1 MEQLTLGI
9 QVMVIGM
16 GVVLVALTL
25 LAVLTA
31 SMSKILA
38 DKEPTPKKDFEK
50 TNKVAAPTIQEPV
63 QTEQEGEITPE
74 ILAVITA
81 AASTMN
87 TRKTYQIITIKR
99 INHDLSPNWSRLGR
113 YEQTI

>member
-9 QVMVIGM
+9 QVVLIGM
-16 GVVLVALTL
+16 GVVVIALTL

-38 DKEPTPKKDFEK
+38 DKQANP
-50 TNKVAAPTIQEPV
+50 VSAPTIEEPV
-63 QTEQEGEITPE
+63 QTEQEGELTPE

-81 AASTMN
+81 AASTIN
-87 TRKTYQIITIKR
+87 TRSTYKITTIKR

-113 YEQTI
+113 YEQTTNA